1 MQLEQL
7 LPNNVFALALVFARM
22 GGALMLLPGFGEV
35 FVPRR
40 VRLLLA
46 LAVTVVVAPLV
57 TQSLPPT
64 SQSPFGMMAQLGSE
78 LIIGIF
84 LGALARMMVA
94 ALHTAG
100 VIAGFQTSLSNA
112 QLFDPMSSDQGSLL
126 GSLLHV
132 MGVFVIFA
140 ADLHHLMI
148 GALVQSYQLFVPG
161 AALPIGDLSAAAVRV
176 IGQSFLLGMQIAAP
190 FVVSGMIFYL
200 GLGLLSRLMPQV
212 QIFFIAVPI
221 QLALGFLVLALTL
234 SAGMMWFLG
243 AFQNA
248 FQGLFL
254 SR

>member
-1 MQLEQL
+1 MLEQL
-7 LPNNVFALALVFARM
+7 FPNNVFALALVFARM
-22 GGALMLLPGFGEV
+22 GGAIMLLPGFGEV

-40 VRLLLA
+40 VRLMIA
-46 LAVTVVVAPLV
+46 LAVTLVVAPLV

-64 SQSPFGMMAQLGSE
+64 PAGPFGMIGQIGSE

-84 LGALARMMVA
+84 LGSLARMMVA

-112 QLFDPMSSDQGSLL
+112 QLFDPMTSDQGSLL

-132 MGVFVIFA
+132 FGVFVIFA

-148 GALVQSYQLFVPG
+148 GALVQSYHLFVPG

-176 IGQSFLLGMQIAAP
+176 LGESFMLGMQIAAP
-190 FVVSGMIFYL
+190 FIVSGMLFYL

-212 QIFFIAVPI
+212 QVFFIVVPI

-234 SAGMMWFLG
+234 SAGLMWFLG
-243 AFQNA
+243 AFQTA